1 MFITISA
8 RDYSSKG
15 GTENSAFDA
24 SKKPEGMEAVR
35 LGRLRLGR
43 LRMGRL
49 VWPRKKIYFYFDHH
63 GARDRPC
70 SSPHNMLAHAPV

>member
-24 SKKPEGMEAVR
+24 SKKPEGMEARERVGFTKNTAMR
-35 LGRLRLGR
+35 HRRVG
-43 LRMGRL
+43 
-49 VWPRKKIYFYFDHH
+49 
-63 GARDRPC
+63 
-70 SSPHNMLAHAPV
+70 